1 MQKYGINSVTPSEWD
16 RLQKEYPALKAD
28 EVETT
33 VLSNDACMD
42 KPSSDPVES
51 PTHYNSGSIEC
62 IDAIKESMSEREFRG
77 YLKGNVM
84 KYLWRYDRKV
94 KGKAK
99 EDLKKADWYLNRLI
113 DEIKG

>member
-1 MQKYGINSVTPSEWD
+1 M
-16 RLQKEYPALKAD
+16 RKEYPA
-28 EVETT
+28 VETT
-33 VLSNDACMD
+33 VIQNDDACMD
-42 KPSSDPVES
+42 KPSSDPVKS
-51 PTHYNSGSIEC
+51 PTHYNAGSIEC

-84 KYLWRYDRKV
+84 KYLWRYDY

-113 DEIKG
+113 DGIKG

>member
-1 MQKYGINSVTPSEWD
+1 MQKYGINSVTPSEWN

-33 VLSNDACMD
+33 VLQNDACMD
-42 KPSSDPVES
+42 IPSSDPVKS
-51 PTHYNSGSIEC
+51 PEHYNTGSIEC

-84 KYLWRYDRKV
+84 KYLWRYDY

-99 EDLKKADWYLNRLI
+99 EDLKKANWYLNRLI
-113 DEIKG
+113 DGIKG